1 MENTPELN
9 SQGKYLGTI
18 TKDFIKVYSVLQEA
32 SYQVRKRNFSKYPIF
47 PVSKTKS
54 TVGQHIVGPQE
65 KEFLE
70 WNYGVS
76 FAEEFL
82 QKELILVEKY
92 EEFKKNYKNAD
103 EFCCLF
109 VIDDDFVNFVF
120 IPYPV
125 DEEGNEV
132 L

>member
-47 PVSKTKS
+47 PVSKTS
-54 TVGQHIVGPQE
+54 LSIGQHLVGPDQ

-82 QKELILVEKY
+82 QKELILADRF
-92 EEFKKNYKNAD
+92 EEFKKSYKNPD

-109 VIDDDFVNFVF
+109 VIDDEFVNFVY
-120 IPYPV
+120 IPYPL
-125 DEEGNEV
+125 DEDGNEI

>member
-32 SYQVRKRNFSKYPIF
+32 SYQIRKRNFSNYPIF
-47 PVSKTKS
+47 PVSKTQLS
-54 TVGQHIVGPQE
+54 IGQHLVGPDQ
-65 KEFLE
+65 KEFLT

-76 FAEEFL
+76 YAEEFL
-82 QKELILVEKY
+82 QKELILADKF
-92 EEFKKNYKNAD
+92 EEFKKSYKNAN

-109 VIDDDFVNFVF
+109 VIDDEFVNFVY
-120 IPYPV
+120 IPYPL

>member
-1 MENTPELN
+1 MQNTPELN

-32 SYQVRKRNFSKYPIF
+32 SYQIRKRNFSQYPIF
-47 PVSKTKS
+47 PVSKTKA

-70 WNYGVS
+70 WNYSIS

-82 QKELILVEKY
+82 QKELILADKY